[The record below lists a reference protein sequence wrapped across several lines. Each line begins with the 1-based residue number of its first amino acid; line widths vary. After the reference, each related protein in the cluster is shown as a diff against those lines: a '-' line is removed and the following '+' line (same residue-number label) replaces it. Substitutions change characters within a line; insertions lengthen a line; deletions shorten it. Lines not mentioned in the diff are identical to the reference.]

1 MKAVVK
7 KWGNSASVRI
17 PAAVL
22 QAAKLRLDDSVDVR
36 EESGRIV
43 IEPAPR
49 REYPGEFARGSRF
62 WQTRGQRGLVMPPAY
77 VPDAGDIV
85 WINFDPQAGHEQA
98 GHRSAVVLSPAAYN

>member
-36 EESGRIV
+36 EEAGRIV
-43 IEPAPR
+43 IEPVPR
-49 REYPGEFARGSRF
+49 REYTLAELLKGITRENLHEEVEFGRPVGKEA
-62 WQTRGQRGLVMPPAY
+62 W
-77 VPDAGDIV
+77 
-85 WINFDPQAGHEQA
+85 
-98 GHRSAVVLSPAAYN
+98 

>member
-43 IEPAPR
+43 IEPVPHK
-49 REYPGEFARGSRF
+49 EYILSELLKGITAEN
-62 WQTRGQRGLVMPPAY
+62 L
-77 VPDAGDIV
+77 
-85 WINFDPQAGHEQA
+85 HEEVDFGRPVGKEA
-98 GHRSAVVLSPAAYN
+98 W